1 MNNNVKQL
9 QSSFPLSATKTKMSE
24 DETFSTTYEP
34 FSGTAEETNTSSKPN
49 RAGAGAGREPPSFLQ
64 VSGILLGFIF
74 FAYFV
79 LRFVN
84 RRRFPNIKLKGFL
97 SKKFQESF

>member
-1 MNNNVKQL
+1 
-9 QSSFPLSATKTKMSE
+9 MSE